1 MVLKNISPGC
11 GVRASLMLCFD
22 PETSTT
28 GLSSGVTVG
37 GTGSSLVQTT
47 GVAAVVSEAASNS
60 ATCPVECPGTD
71 VSQQNATQPV
81 EAPGAG
87 TATQPVE
94 APGAGPEVLPSGTG
108 TAALQSDC
116 EEDLQM
122 SLVLMWM
129 TTSGTAPQTEI
140 SPGMRMLIRNSLRR
154 LVTERPAEA

>member
-1 MVLKNISPGC
+1 MVLKNVSPGC

-71 VSQQNATQPV
+71 VSQQNATQS
-81 EAPGAG
+81 
-87 TATQPVE
+87 VE

-108 TAALQSDC
+108 TAALHSDC

-122 SLVLMWM
+122 SLVPMWM
-129 TTSGTAPQTEI
+129 TTSGTAPQR
-140 SPGMRMLIRNSLRR
+140 SHQG
-154 LVTERPAEA
+154 